1 MTKLTSDARTGVIRV
16 NRADIYHEVRG
27 QGPAILFVSGA
38 TGDAGHWERI
48 VDALAPDHTVVSY
61 DRRANSRS
69 LKPHGWTSTTA
80 DEQADDAAGLIE
92 ALDLAPATVVGNSGG
107 AIIGL
112 NLLMRHPHLLRS
124 VVLHEPPL
132 LSVLADPDGVT
143 AVIQLIVEKGMA
155 EGGPTGAARAFL
167 GFAAGDATQH
177 LDPRTY
183 ERMTD
188 NGEVLFGVE
197 FGALETYRPTDE
209 ELTAN
214 TVPVH
219 VLLGAD
225 SAPFF
230 GEAARWLAPRL
241 NTEVVTA
248 PGAHVPMMSHPE
260 HFVALLRSLV

>member
-1 MTKLTSDARTGVIRV
+1 MTKVTNDARTGVIRV
-16 NRADIYHEVRG
+16 NGADIYHEVRG
-27 QGPAILFVSGA
+27 QGPAILFISGA

-48 VDALAPDHTVVSY
+48 VDALAQDHAVVSY

-69 LKPHGWTSTTA
+69 PKPSGWTSTTA
-80 DEQADDAAGLIE
+80 GEQADDAAGLIE
-92 ALDLAPATVVGNSGG
+92 ALHLAPAAVVGNSGG
-107 AIIGL
+107 AIISL
-112 NLLMRHPHLLRS
+112 NLLMRRPYLLRS
-124 VVLHEPPL
+124 AVLHEPPL
-132 LSVLADPDGVT
+132 LSVLADPDGVMG
-143 AVIQLIVEKGMA
+143 VIQQIAEKGMA
-155 EGGPTGAARAFL
+155 AGGPAGAARAFL
-167 GFAAGDATQH
+167 RFAAGDATRH

-183 ERMTD
+183 ERMTG

-197 FGALETYRPTDE
+197 FGALESYRPSDG

-214 TVPVH
+214 TVPAR

-260 HFVALLRSLV
+260 HFVALIRSLV